1 MIGNPAEGPIMSPT
15 QLSPTPSNAPARA
28 PRGRPDYGI
37 DAPNVV
43 RVFLLLGVIGL
54 AALVTRI
61 AGLWNEH
68 TWAGALGWPVICFG
82 LSMGLTGA
90 VMGWDSKVGK
100 IRRRDRVL
108 AGLPWLGDETV
119 LDVGCGRGLYL
130 IGAAGRV
137 PNGRAVGIDIW
148 STSDLSGNAM
158 DATRRN
164 AEVEGVADRV
174 ELKTADAREMP
185 FADGTFDCVLSSM
198 ALHNIYDAAG
208 RDKAIREIARVL
220 KPGGR
225 AAILD
230 MRHTAQ
236 YADAFRA
243 AGCSQV
249 ERRSPPTG
257 PLIAV
262 LTWGAVRLGTVVV
275 LK

>member
-1 MIGNPAEGPIMSPT
+1 MSTTP
-15 QLSPTPSNAPARA
+15 LSPIPSDVTRRPDRARA
-28 PRGRPDYGI
+28 DYGI

-43 RVFLLLGVIGL
+43 RVFLLLGVLGL
-54 AALVTRI
+54 AALVTRV
-61 AGLWNEH
+61 AGLWNER
-68 TWAGALGWPVICFG
+68 TMLGALGWPVLCFG
-82 LSMGLTGA
+82 LTMGITGA
-90 VMGWDSKVGK
+90 VMAWDSKVGK
-100 IRRRDRVL
+100 LRRRDRIL
-108 AGLPWLGDETV
+108 AEMPWRGDETV

-130 IGAAGRV
+130 IGAAKRV
-137 PNGRAVGIDIW
+137 PSGRAVGIDVW
-148 STSDLSGNAM
+148 NASDLSGNAM

-208 RDKAIREIARVL
+208 REKAIREIARVL
-220 KPGGR
+220 RPGGR

-243 AGCSQV
+243 AGCAQV
-249 ERRSPPTG
+249 EHRRPANL
-257 PLIAV
+257 PLVAA
-262 LTWGAVRLGTVVV
+262 LTWGTVRPGTVVV
-275 LK
+275 RK

>member
-1 MIGNPAEGPIMSPT
+1 MST
-15 QLSPTPSNAPARA
+15 EQLSPIPSQQATGVS
-28 PRGRPDYGI
+28 RGRADYGI

-43 RVFLLLGVIGL
+43 RVFLLLGAIGV
-54 AALVTRI
+54 AALVTRV
-61 AGLWNEH
+61 AGIWSERTAL
-68 TWAGALGWPVICFG
+68 GALGWPVMCFG
-82 LSMGLTGA
+82 LTMGMTGA
-90 VMGWDSKVGK
+90 VMWWDSRVGK
-100 IRRRDRVL
+100 VRRRDRVL
-108 AGLPWLGDETV
+108 AGLPWRGDEMV

-130 IGAAGRV
+130 IGAARRV
-137 PNGRAVGIDIW
+137 PNGRAVGIDVW
-148 STSDLSGNAM
+148 NTSDLSGNAM

-164 AEVEGVADRV
+164 AEVERVAERV

-208 RDKAIREIARVL
+208 RERAIREIARVL

-236 YADAFRA
+236 YAAAFRA
-243 AGCSQV
+243 AGCADV
-249 ERRSPPTG
+249 EHRRPSAS

-262 LTWGAVRLGTVVV
+262 LTWGAVRLGMVIVR
-275 LK
+275 KD

>member
-1 MIGNPAEGPIMSPT
+1 MSST
-15 QLSPTPSNAPARA
+15 QLSPVPPNVTNRPDL
-28 PRGRPDYGI
+28 GRPNYGI
-37 DAPNVV
+37 DAPGVV
-43 RVFLLLGVIGL
+43 RVFVLLGVVGL
-54 AALVTRI
+54 AALGTRV
-61 AGLWNEH
+61 AGLWNERMGLA
-68 TWAGALGWPVICFG
+68 AGIGWPAMCFG

-90 VMGWDSKVGK
+90 VMWWDSKVGK
-100 IRRRDRVL
+100 VRRRDRVL
-108 AGLPWLGDETV
+108 AGLPWRGDETV

-130 IGAAGRV
+130 IGAARRV
-137 PNGRAVGIDIW
+137 PGGRAVGIDVW
-148 STSDLSGNAM
+148 NTADLSGNAM

-185 FADGTFDCVLSSM
+185 FADGTFDVILSSM

-208 RDKAIREIARVL
+208 REKAIREIARVL

-230 MRHTAQ
+230 MRHTAR

-243 AGCSQV
+243 AGCKHV
-249 ERRSPPTG
+249 EHRSPPTG

-275 LK
+275 QK